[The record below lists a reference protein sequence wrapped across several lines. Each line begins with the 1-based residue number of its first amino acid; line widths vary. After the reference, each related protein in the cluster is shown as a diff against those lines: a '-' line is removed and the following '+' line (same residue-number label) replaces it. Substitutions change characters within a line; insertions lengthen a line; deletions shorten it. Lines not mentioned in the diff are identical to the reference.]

1 MRKTIAASLFLMTFS
16 VNANF
21 IHPMDFDGSEAQKN
35 EVIEY
40 IKSTVKSD
48 YCNDTLD
55 MCQDTMLRMME
66 GENLNAFKLATK
78 ATNRKIMD
86 RVIKDYCN
94 SGLNMC
100 NYVMINMMYEENL
113 KASNK
118 SLAW

>member
-1 MRKTIAASLFLMTFS
+1 MRKTIAASLFLMAFS
-16 VNANF
+16 VSAKF

-40 IKSTVKSD
+40 IKGTVKSD
-48 YCNDTLD
+48 YCNGTLD

-66 GENLNAFKLATK
+66 DENLNAFKLASK

-100 NYVMINMMYEENL
+100 NYVMINMMYDENL

-118 SLAW
+118 SLTW